1 MKILSLFTVLFLLAS
16 CGFEPLYVQKTTD
29 DSKWFFGDKFDSSI
43 TKEMAKVRIEPIAGR
58 FGQLIKNQ
66 LLDTVTP
73 LGQPENPQYKLFVN
87 VLEKEVS
94 QQALRDDITA
104 TRERIKYTVD
114 YWLEAQNEVLFS
126 ANSFSFASYDILS
139 NPYSTTMS
147 GKKAEKEAAS
157 IIANDILLRLG
168 AYFHSQLTRA
178 K

>member
-1 MKILSLFTVLFLLAS
+1 MKFLSLITVFVLLCA
-16 CGFEPLYVQKTTD
+16 CGFEPLYVQRTTK
-29 DSKWFFGDKFDSSI
+29 DSKWFFGDEFDSSI
-43 TKEMAKVRIEPIAGR
+43 TNEMAKVKIEPIADR

-66 LLDTVTP
+66 LLDSITP
-73 LGQPENPQYKLFVN
+73 LGQPENPKYKLFVK
-87 VLEKEVS
+87 VLPKEVS

-114 YWLEAQNEVLFS
+114 YWMEAQNEVLLNGS
-126 ANSFSFASYDILS
+126 SFAFTSYDILS

-168 AYFHSQLTRA
+168 AYFHSHLTKA
-178 K
+178 E